1 MEKGDCIMIVN
12 LEKCDRKNIDDFL
25 QKMKAGLSESKD
37 AENQKEFL
45 EKKEREFQ
53 NRLRHCNIMKRF
65 QNANFEELDKAGVPA
80 DMEENYLKAKQY
92 AENFKSYYAKGIGI
106 MMMGSVGRMKTTLA
120 ISIAQYIMRHGWS
133 AYFVPMAELLDTMI
147 GMSRNPDRSELQRF
161 EEMIGTTDLLIL
173 DDLGTEYQTN
183 WVTNKVDAIISRRYN
198 RMLPVIITTN
208 LLPENLKDQ
217 YAKRFYDR
225 LKGTS
230 ILMVSGGDSLRK
242 APMTE

>member
-1 MEKGDCIMIVN
+1 MIDN
-12 LEKCDRKNIDDFL
+12 LERFSKDNLDGFL
-25 QKMKAGLSESKD
+25 REITANLSKEKD
-37 AENQKEFL
+37 AEYRKEIFERKEQKFQ
-45 EKKEREFQ
+45 ERLK
-53 NRLRHCNIMKRF
+53 RCNIMKRF
-65 QNANFEELDKAGVPA
+65 QDANFETLDKIGIPE
-80 DMEENYLKAKQY
+80 DIKDNYLKAKQY
-92 AENFKSYYAKGIGI
+92 ADSFQSYYSRGIGI

-120 ISIAQYIMRHGWS
+120 IAIAQYIMRHGWS

-147 GMSRNPDRSELQRF
+147 SMSRNPDRSELMRF
-161 EEMIGTTDLLIL
+161 EEMISNTDLLIL

-198 RMLPVIITTN
+198 RMRPVIITTN

-217 YAKRFYDR
+217 YAKRLYDR

-242 APMTE
+242 APAE

>member
-1 MEKGDCIMIVN
+1 MIDN
-12 LEKCDRKNIDDFL
+12 LERCSKDNLDGFL
-25 QKMKAGLSESKD
+25 REITANLSKEKD
-37 AENQKEFL
+37 AEYRKEIFERKEQKFQ
-45 EKKEREFQ
+45 ERLK
-53 NRLRHCNIMKRF
+53 RCNIMKRF
-65 QNANFEELDKAGVPA
+65 QDANFETLGKIGIPEDIK
-80 DMEENYLKAKQY
+80 DNYLKAKQY
-92 AENFKSYYAKGIGI
+92 ADSFQSYYSRGIGI

-120 ISIAQYIMRHGWS
+120 IAIAQYIMRHGWS

-147 GMSRNPDRSELQRF
+147 SMSRNPDRSELMRF
-161 EEMIGTTDLLIL
+161 EEMISNTDLLIL

-198 RMLPVIITTN
+198 RMRPVIITTN

-217 YAKRFYDR
+217 YAKRLYDR

-242 APMTE
+242 APAE

>member
-1 MEKGDCIMIVN
+1 MIDN
-12 LEKCDRKNIDDFL
+12 LERCSKDNLDGFL
-25 QKMKAGLSESKD
+25 REITANLSKEKD
-37 AENQKEFL
+37 AEYRKEIFERKEQKFQ
-45 EKKEREFQ
+45 ERLK
-53 NRLRHCNIMKRF
+53 RCNIMKRF
-65 QNANFEELDKAGVPA
+65 QDANFETLDKIGIPE
-80 DMEENYLKAKQY
+80 DIKDNYLKAKQY
-92 AENFKSYYAKGIGI
+92 ADSFQSYYSRGIGI

-120 ISIAQYIMRHGWS
+120 IAIAQYIMRHGWS

-147 GMSRNPDRSELQRF
+147 SMSRNPDRSELMRF
-161 EEMIGTTDLLIL
+161 EEMISNTDLLIL

-198 RMLPVIITTN
+198 RMRPVIITTN

-217 YAKRFYDR
+217 YAKRLYDR

-242 APMTE
+242 APAE